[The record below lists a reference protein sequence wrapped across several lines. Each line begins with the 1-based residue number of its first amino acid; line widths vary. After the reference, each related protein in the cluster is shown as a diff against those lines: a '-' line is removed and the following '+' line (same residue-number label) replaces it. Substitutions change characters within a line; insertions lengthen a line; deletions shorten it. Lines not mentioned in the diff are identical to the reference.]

1 MGGLSDQPPLFSPK
15 LRFRK
20 IHRLAAAVVQIG
32 FIVFEH
38 ALAEIQNSIGGDLFQ
53 QNGGIVP
60 PEDVSGIMGIGCGCI
75 GGIPVKADSIVLKG
89 TVGGV
94 DPHVSEA

>member
-1 MGGLSDQPPLFSPK
+1 MAAVSGKRGFLTELS
-15 LRFRK
+15 LRQ

-60 PEDVSGIMGIGCGCI
+60 PEDVSGIMGIDCGYI
-75 GGIPVKADSIVLKG
+75 GGISVKADSIVLKG

-94 DPHVSEA
+94 DPHVSKA

>member
-1 MGGLSDQPPLFSPK
+1 MGGLGDKPPPFSPK
-15 LRFRK
+15 LRLRK

-60 PEDVSGIMGIGCGCI
+60 PEDVSGIMGIGCGYI

-94 DPHVSEA
+94 DPHVSKA